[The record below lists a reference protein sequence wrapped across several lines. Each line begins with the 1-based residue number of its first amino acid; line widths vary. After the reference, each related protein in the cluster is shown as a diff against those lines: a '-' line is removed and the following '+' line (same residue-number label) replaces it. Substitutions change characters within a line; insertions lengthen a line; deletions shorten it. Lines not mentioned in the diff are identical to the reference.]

1 MVRQDSCSKSHL
13 PSEWNKIGGDRD
25 GMSHCFTGFPRKM
38 DQAVRFEEA
47 VCPSKFTLFFDCPED
62 VMEQRL
68 INRGKTSGRTDDN
81 EESIRKRFKTFV
93 ETSMPVVE
101 YFEKQ
106 GKVVKIKA
114 VKSPDEIYEEVQK
127 AMEQRGIEK

>member
-1 MVRQDSCSKSHL
+1 MA
-13 PSEWNKIGGDRD
+13 
-25 GMSHCFTGFPRKM
+25 HCFAGFPRKM

-47 VCPSKFTLFFDCPED
+47 VCPSRFTLFFDCPED
-62 VMEQRL
+62 VMSERL

-81 EESIRKRFKTFV
+81 AESIKKRFKTFV

-106 GKVVKIKA
+106 DKVVKIKA
-114 VKSPDEIYEEVQK
+114 VKSPDEIYEDVKK
-127 AMEQRGIEK
+127 AMAQRGMEPSAK